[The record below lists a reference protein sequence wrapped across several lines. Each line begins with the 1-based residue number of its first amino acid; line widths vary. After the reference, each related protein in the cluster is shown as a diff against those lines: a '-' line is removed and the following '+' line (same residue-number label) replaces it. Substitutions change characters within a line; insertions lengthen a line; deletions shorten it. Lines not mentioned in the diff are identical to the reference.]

1 MIRGQPVQSLNR
13 IVVNKR
19 NSGNDV
25 NGIRNMVSD
34 LTHYAV
40 EIVDRY
46 WISSNERPDTL
57 PSDNCVTNGNCI
69 DKIPEP

>member
-25 NGIRNMVSD
+25 NGIRNNGKRPDTLRSGNC
-34 LTHYAV
+34 
-40 EIVDRY
+40 RY

-57 PSDNCVTNGNCI
+57 PSDNCVTNGNCM